1 MTAWTSRSLGSRLQH
16 EFFYALISFGGV
28 RMAYAL
34 LFWVTLWYMFKPE
47 AIRRN
52 EPYLSRR
59 FPQARF
65 PMRLVHRWRR
75 QWEFGKAL
83 VDRAAAGIRGGH
95 CNDISREDHN
105 SLTRIHEERKG
116 LILLTAHVGNWQ
128 LSIAGLPGLLPAPIN
143 FVLYRDLG
151 DLARHYFEHRGETPP
166 FNFIN
171 PAGGPE
177 SAFSMAQTLF
187 KGGTLGMMGD
197 RPFGNTQNC
206 HVPFLGETIS
216 LPYTPYYLA
225 SVTGAPIVVV
235 FSYRY
240 GIMKVSNVIASIF
253 RVPANLGKNPA
264 VYEPYARHFV
274 EALEES
280 ARNHPYQFF
289 NFYNMWDNNGY
300 QEQTQSRV
308 N

>member
-16 EFFYALISFGGV
+16 EIFYALISFGGV

-34 LFWVTLWYMFKPE
+34 LFWVLLWYMFKPE
-47 AIRRN
+47 AMRRN
-52 EPYLSRR
+52 APYLGRR
-59 FPQARF
+59 FPQAGF
-65 PMRLVHRWRR
+65 AMRLVHRWRR

-95 CNDISREDHN
+95 HNKMRREDIDA
-105 SLTRIHEERKG
+105 LAGIHGEGKG
-116 LILLTAHVGNWQ
+116 IILLTAHVGNWQ
-128 LSIAGLPGLLPAPIN
+128 LSIAGLPRLVPAPIN
-143 FVLYRDLG
+143 FVLYRGLG
-151 DLARHYFEHRGETPP
+151 DLARHYFEHNNETPA
-166 FNFIN
+166 FNFID

-177 SAFSMAQTLF
+177 SALAMAQTLF

-197 RPFGNTQNC
+197 RPFGHTQNC
-206 HVPFLGETIS
+206 HVPFFGETIS

-225 SVTGAPIVVV
+225 SVTGAPIVIT

-240 GIMKVSNVIASIF
+240 GIMKVSNLIVSIL

-264 VYEPYARHFV
+264 AYEPYARHFV
-274 EALEES
+274 DMLEES
-280 ARNHPYQFF
+280 ARKHPYHFF
-289 NFYNMWDNNGY
+289 NFYNMWDNNGH